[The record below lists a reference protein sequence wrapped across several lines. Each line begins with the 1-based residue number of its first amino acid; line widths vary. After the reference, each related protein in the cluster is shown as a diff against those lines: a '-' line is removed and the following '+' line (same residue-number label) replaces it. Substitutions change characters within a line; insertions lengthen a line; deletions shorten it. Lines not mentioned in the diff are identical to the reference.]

1 VLLAAA
7 ATFAGAAVQS
17 ATGFGFALILGPAI
31 FAVLEPREAVT
42 ALLLLGAAINLL
54 VLFGER
60 RRPPIRWSLIAPLL
74 AAAAP
79 GLALGA
85 LVLEAL
91 SKSAL
96 QISLGLCVIA
106 AALVQA
112 RRPHP
117 VGGAGSLPASLAV
130 GLTSGTLTTST
141 SISGPP
147 LVLWLEARG
156 LQPDEMRTSLA
167 AAFLSLNVAGGAVVL
182 ATAGGG
188 EGVAVDVLP
197 PLLAL
202 TIAGH
207 LAGLWVFR
215 RIDPARFRALVLLTV
230 AAAGVASVAAGLAGP

>member
-1 VLLAAA
+1 MLLAAA
-7 ATFAGAAVQS
+7 ATFAGAAIQS
-17 ATGFGFALILGPAI
+17 ATGFGFALVLGPAL

-42 ALLLLGAAINLL
+42 ALLVLGVAIS
-54 VLFGER
+54 VLILFAER
-60 RRPPIRWSLIAPLL
+60 RRPPIRWRLVAPLL
-74 AAAAP
+74 AGAAP
-79 GLALGA
+79 GLALGVV
-85 LVLEAL
+85 VLEAL

-96 QISLGLCVIA
+96 QVSLGVCVLA
-106 AALVQA
+106 AAVVQA
-112 RRPHP
+112 RRPEP
-117 VGGAGSLPASLAV
+117 VGGDGSLAASLAV
-130 GLTSGTLTTST
+130 GFTSGALTTST

-156 LQPDEMRTSLA
+156 LRPDELRSSLA
-167 AAFLSLNVAGGAVVL
+167 AAFLPLGVFGGIVVL

-188 EGVAVDVLP
+188 DGVAPGVLL

-207 LAGLWVFR
+207 FAGAWMFR